1 MEILKINQWA
11 PTAKA
16 YIHSKSMK
24 HKGSFTAPPPPQH
37 PPPPPGW
44 DATCKPM
51 GPHSKSLYLFQEHE
65 ALGSF
70 TLHHPPPPP
79 GWDGMLLCSPSPSLL
94 PAICGQ

>member
-1 MEILKINQWA
+1 MG
-11 PTAKA
+11 P
-16 YIHSKSMK
+16 HSKSLYLFQEYEAQ
-24 HKGSFTAPPPPQH
+24 GEFYCPPPPQH
-37 PPPPPGW
+37 PPSPPGW

-79 GWDGMLLCSPSPSLL
+79 GWDGMLYVVHHSYAPCNMWSVDTKSKN
-94 PAICGQ
+94 

>member
-1 MEILKINQWA
+1 MG
-11 PTAKA
+11 P
-16 YIHSKSMK
+16 HSKSLY
-24 HKGSFTAPPPPQH
+24 SFQEYEAQGEFYCPPPQH

-70 TLHHPPPPP
+70 TLHHPLPPP
-79 GWDGMLLCSPSPSLL
+79 GWDGMLYVVHHSYAPCNMRSVDTKSKN
-94 PAICGQ
+94 